1 MVDESLKNYIET
13 SIFPLYDDLDVAHQ
27 RDHVEM
33 VIKLSLSIAED
44 MWLRDWFTEQQIET
58 IAQAVEDHYMASGNE
73 PRNIYGKIIAK
84 ANPMVNCHD
93 RVLCGL

>member
-33 VIKLSLSIAED
+33 VIKLRL
-44 MWLRDWFTEQQIET
+44 
-58 IAQAVEDHYMASGNE
+58 
-73 PRNIYGKIIAK
+73 
-84 ANPMVNCHD
+84 VNS
-93 RVLCGL
+93 